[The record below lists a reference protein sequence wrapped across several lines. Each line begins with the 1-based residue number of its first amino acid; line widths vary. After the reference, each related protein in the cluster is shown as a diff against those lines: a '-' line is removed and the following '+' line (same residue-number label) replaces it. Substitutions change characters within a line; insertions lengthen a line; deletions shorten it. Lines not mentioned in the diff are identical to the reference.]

1 MKVVIALGSNLG
13 DRAENIS
20 KAVSELTKIIEVT
33 HLSTIYETDP
43 VGGPEQPD
51 YLNAVLIGESE
62 LDPADL
68 LTKTLEIE
76 SALGRTREVRWGA
89 RTLDIDLIIAG
100 DVVSNSEFLILPHPR
115 AHERA
120 FVLEP
125 WLEIE
130 PDAVLPGRGSVAALL
145 SQISIESS
153 L

>member
-20 KAVSELTKIIEVT
+20 KAVSELNKIIEVT

-62 LDPADL
+62 LNPVDL

-76 SALGRTREVRWGA
+76 NALGRTREVRWGA
-89 RTLDIDLIIAG
+89 RTLDIDLIVAG
-100 DVVSNSEFLILPHPR
+100 DIVSNTEFLTLPHPR

-130 PDAVLPGRGSVAALL
+130 PDAVLPGRGSVATLL
-145 SQISIESS
+145 SQLSIEE
-153 L
+153 

>member
-20 KAVSELTKIIEVT
+20 KAVSELNKIIEVT

-51 YLNAVLIGESE
+51 YLNAVLIGKSE

-89 RTLDIDLIIAG
+89 RTLDIDLIVAG

-145 SQISIESS
+145 SQLSIE
-153 L
+153 

>member
-51 YLNAVLIGESE
+51 YLNAVLIGKSE

-145 SQISIESS
+145 SQLSIEE
-153 L
+153 

>member
-20 KAVSELTKIIEVT
+20 KAASEINKIIEVT

-89 RTLDIDLIIAG
+89 RTLDIDLIVAG

-145 SQISIESS
+145 SQLSIEE
-153 L
+153 

>member
-20 KAVSELTKIIEVT
+20 RAVSELNKIIEVT

-51 YLNAVLIGESE
+51 YLNAVLIGKSE

-89 RTLDIDLIIAG
+89 RTLDIDLIVAG

-145 SQISIESS
+145 SQLSIEE
-153 L
+153 

>member
-13 DRAENIS
+13 ERAENIS
-20 KAVSELTKIIEVT
+20 RAVSELNKIIEVT

-89 RTLDIDLIIAG
+89 RTLDIDLIVAG

-145 SQISIESS
+145 SQLSIEE
-153 L
+153 

>member
-51 YLNAVLIGESE
+51 YLNAVLIGKSE

-76 SALGRTREVRWGA
+76 SASGRTREVRWGA
-89 RTLDIDLIIAG
+89 RTLDIDLIVAG

-145 SQISIESS
+145 SQLSIEE
-153 L
+153 

>member
-20 KAVSELTKIIEVT
+20 RAVSELNKIIEVT

-51 YLNAVLIGESE
+51 YLNAVLIGKSE

-145 SQISIESS
+145 SQLSIEE
-153 L
+153 

>member
-13 DRAENIS
+13 ERAENIS
-20 KAVSELTKIIEVT
+20 RAVSELNKIIEVT

-51 YLNAVLIGESE
+51 YLNAVLIGKSE

-89 RTLDIDLIIAG
+89 RTLDIDLIVAG

-145 SQISIESS
+145 SQLSIEE
-153 L
+153 

>member
-20 KAVSELTKIIEVT
+20 RAVSELNKIIEVT

-145 SQISIESS
+145 SQLSIEE
-153 L
+153 

>member
-20 KAVSELTKIIEVT
+20 KAVSELNKIIEVT

-89 RTLDIDLIIAG
+89 RTLDIDLIVAG
-100 DVVSNSEFLILPHPR
+100 DVVINSEFLILPHPR

-145 SQISIESS
+145 SQLSIESS